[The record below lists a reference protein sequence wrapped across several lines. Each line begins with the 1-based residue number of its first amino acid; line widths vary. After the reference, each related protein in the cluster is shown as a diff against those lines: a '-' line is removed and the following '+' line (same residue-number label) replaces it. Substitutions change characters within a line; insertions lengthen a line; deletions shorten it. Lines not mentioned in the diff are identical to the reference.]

1 MNQAMTNTINAYFPP
16 PAGLM
21 HDYHVVWH
29 GRNPDG
35 TLEFEFLRHQLVLT
49 PDEIAR
55 RQAKQQM
62 WQNVALNTT
71 IAMAGGRIAGSVD
84 RNTRAIN
91 NANRPN
97 YIGPMGRIGP
107 R

>member
-1 MNQAMTNTINAYFPP
+1 MTNTINAYFPP
-16 PAGLM
+16 PAGFM

-29 GRNPDG
+29 GRGPDG
-35 TLEFEFLRHQLVLT
+35 TLDFEFLRHQLILT

-55 RQAKQQM
+55 RQANNQM
-62 WQNVALNTT
+62 WQNIAMNTT
-71 IAMAGGRIAGSVD
+71 IAMAGGRIAGSID

-91 NANRPN
+91 NASRPN